1 MRRLGC
7 PERVECED
15 VMILAFLSKA
25 QGLSLT
31 IVVEESRGLSGL
43 EVELNLVG
51 LGQYGLSASLAQL
64 VLQALPTS

>member
-1 MRRLGC
+1 
-7 PERVECED
+7 
-15 VMILAFLSKA
+15 MILAFLSKA